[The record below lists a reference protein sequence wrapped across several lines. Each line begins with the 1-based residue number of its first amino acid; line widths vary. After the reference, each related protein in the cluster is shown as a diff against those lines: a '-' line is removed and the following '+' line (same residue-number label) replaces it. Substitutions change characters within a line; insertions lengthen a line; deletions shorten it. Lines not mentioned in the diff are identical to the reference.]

1 MKSMKPM
8 KAGNC
13 AICGMKVTP
22 GVQGHNVIVRRDNSR
37 FYFHTNCTGYM
48 KEKEGEK

>member
-13 AICGMKVTP
+13 AICGQKVVP
-22 GVQGHNVIVRRDNSR
+22 GTFGHHVIIRRDNSR
-37 FYFHTNCTGYM
+37 FYFHTTCTGYM
-48 KEKEGEK
+48 KKEGEK